1 MTIGS
6 YLDKPSPPNG
16 PLDVNDVHADHCTI
30 DWKPPD
36 DDGGIPIENY
46 VIEKLDTATGRWVP
60 ATKVPGNQTSAV
72 VDGLIPGHEY
82 KVGCVEKTA
91 YCRILELHHE
101 VQMFFAL
108 T

>member
-1 MTIGS
+1 M
-6 YLDKPSPPNG
+6 
-16 PLDVNDVHADHCTI
+16 NDVHADHCTL

-60 ATKVPGNQTSAV
+60 AVKVSGDQTSAV

-82 KVGCVEKTA
+82 KASLYHSDDLYPKVEQHVIVVSVPSRRSK
-91 YCRILELHHE
+91 CGRRI
-101 VQMFFAL
+101 
-108 T
+108 